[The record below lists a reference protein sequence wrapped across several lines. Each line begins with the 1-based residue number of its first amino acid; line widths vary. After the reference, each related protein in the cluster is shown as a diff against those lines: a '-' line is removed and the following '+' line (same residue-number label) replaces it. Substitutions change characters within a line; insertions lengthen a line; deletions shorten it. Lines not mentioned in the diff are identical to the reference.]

1 MTFAIRLGIHSQAGY
16 EFYVKLTRMSI
27 AKPLPKIHKNQPN
40 QEIKTMKLALLAT
53 LFLTTTLASTP
64 VFAQEESNNQ
74 VRFLCAETLNSQN
87 QKRVP
92 TTVLWTPNFKKAMV
106 TWTSVLAGYQ
116 PQERCQKVSDKFQVA
131 LNNGS
136 LNYITNAVQNGS
148 KVICSV
154 RSTDGACDTVLFTL
168 RSQDSSQNVLKQ
180 LNQLWLGAATTGPI
194 QQSSGGESKYYIDIR
209 QFLNT
214 PPSNKMK

>member
-1 MTFAIRLGIHSQAGY
+1 
-16 EFYVKLTRMSI
+16 
-27 AKPLPKIHKNQPN
+27 
-40 QEIKTMKLALLAT
+40 MKLALLAT
-53 LFLTTTLASTP
+53 LFLTTTLASAP
-64 VFAQEESNNQ
+64 AFAQEESNNQ
-74 VRFLCAETLNSQN
+74 IRFLCAETLNFQT

-106 TWTSVLAGYQ
+106 TWTSVFGGYQ
-116 PQERCQKVSDKFQVA
+116 PQERCQKVSDNFQIA
-131 LNNGS
+131 FNNGS

-154 RSTDGACDTVLFTL
+154 SSIDGGCDIVLFTL
-168 RSQDSSQNVLKQ
+168 RPQDSSKNILTQ
-180 LNQLWLGAATTGPI
+180 LNQLWLGTTITDPI
-194 QQSSGGESKYYIDIR
+194 PQSSGEAKFYIDIR